1 MNTLKSVGNKL
12 FKTELSNQKLELAL
26 DGELKAQAQKAQS
39 IFNDGRKNAI
49 QQIQNAANEMDN
61 SENKIKALLKEIDN
75 SYAKAKKI
83 ADDIGLN
90 LDSTT
95 VGKNFKQ
102 TYSDIEEF
110 QISAR
115 ELKLK
120 YEKLK

>member
-1 MNTLKSVGNKL
+1 MNTLKNVGNKL

-102 TYSDIEEF
+102 TYLNVEEF
-110 QISAR
+110 QNSAR

>member
-75 SYAKAKKI
+75 SYAKDKKI

>member
-1 MNTLKSVGNKL
+1 MNTLKSVGDKL
-12 FKTELSNQKLELAL
+12 FKTELESQKVKLAL

-39 IFNDGRKNAI
+39 IFNDGRKNAM
-49 QQIQNAANEMDN
+49 QQIQNAVNEMDT
-61 SENKIKALLKEIDN
+61 SENKIKSLLKEIDN
-75 SYAKAKKI
+75 TYVKAKKT
-83 ADDIGLN
+83 ADDLGID

-102 TYSDIEEF
+102 TYSDVEEF
-110 QISAR
+110 QNSAR